1 MKGVPKN
8 DRKRKTGQFRG
19 PRGQLAESII
29 RAAQDEFMSRGFKGT
44 SIESIAKAARIA
56 KGTVYLYFDTKEEV
70 FRAVSRQFIAWY
82 LGKARKAASS
92 PGTTEQRLA
101 AVLDAKFGLIH
112 ALASRSPHGAEIID
126 SSHGVS
132 GDLYRKAEREYV
144 KVIASVLEGTA
155 AAPEQAAWLVF
166 RAADGS
172 ERAQA
177 STKEVRRRLNELAHV
192 LVRGLRR

>member
-1 MKGVPKN
+1 MTHVTKN

-19 PRGQLAESII
+19 PRGQLAESIV
-29 RAAQDEFMSRGFKGT
+29 RAAQGEFMSRGFKGT

-70 FRAVSRQFIAWY
+70 FRAVSKGFIAWY
-82 LGKARKAASS
+82 LAKAAKAAAGA
-92 PGTTEQRLA
+92 GTVAERLA

-112 ALASRSPHGAEIID
+112 ELASQSPYGTELMD

-144 KVIASVLEGTA
+144 KLIASVLEGTA
-155 AAPEQAAWLVF
+155 ADAEQAAWLVF
-166 RAADGS
+166 RAAEGH
-172 ERAQA
+172 ERATT
-177 STKEVRRRLNELAHV
+177 STREVRRRLSELAEV
-192 LVRGLRR
+192 LVRGLQR